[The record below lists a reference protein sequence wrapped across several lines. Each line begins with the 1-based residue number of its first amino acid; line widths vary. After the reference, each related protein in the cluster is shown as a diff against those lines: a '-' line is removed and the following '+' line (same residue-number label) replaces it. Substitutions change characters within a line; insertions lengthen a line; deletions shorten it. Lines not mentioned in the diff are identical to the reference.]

1 MARLSQAAV
10 ATVTQ
15 VVTEQIKIAPKLA
28 ERILQSLRSY
38 AALKAQHKTI
48 DKLITE
54 DRESVLR
61 LGVETGYDKFEL
73 DGFKVT
79 LVLDSTKK
87 SLDRPRLIKL
97 LLAAGLSVKKINEC
111 LEKATVESPTKP
123 YPKITVPGATAEKGE
138 ES

>member
-38 AALKAQHKTI
+38 AALKAQSKQTE
-48 DKLITE
+48 KLLTE
-54 DRESVLR
+54 DRETVLR
-61 LGVETGYDKFEL
+61 LGVDTGYDKFEL

-87 SLDRPRLIKL
+87 SLDKAKL
-97 LLAAGLSVKKINEC
+97 VKLMVAAGLSVVKAQAVI
-111 LEKATVESPTKP
+111 EKATVESPTKP
-123 YPKITVPGATAEKGE
+123 YAKITVPGAISNED
-138 ES
+138 